1 MERYTYW
8 CDDGNGGGE
17 WRVNTICGKEQRGPH
32 VDRLAAIEDIL
43 GDDYGL
49 DRLRELVEADREG
62 RCYIPSVKIGDM
74 IFVHGKEGGIIST
87 RIQGISLPVHGNKL
101 ILHLGGYPAE
111 YLWSDR
117 EGIDWWRS
125 REAAKTALKG
135 EAYGG

>member
-62 RCYIPSVKIGDM
+62 RCVIFRKGYGIVSEYEMDEEGFITRTATGVVTREEYDRVLIGGHNEKVLKPRG
-74 IFVHGKEGGIIST
+74 FA
-87 RIQGISLPVHGNKL
+87 
-101 ILHLGGYPAE
+101 PA
-111 YLWSDR
+111 D
-117 EGIDWWRS
+117 
-125 REAAKTALKG
+125 
-135 EAYGG
+135 